1 MSSSNSAHDLPA
13 VPRRKLGPD
22 QGLEVSALG
31 LGCMGMSS
39 FYGAPKPEEEM
50 IELIRYAVQCGI
62 TLLDTADVYGPH
74 TNEVLIGK
82 AIKGIRDKVEI
93 ATKFGNVISADGQWG
108 VRADPEWVRESCEGS
123 LKRLQIDFIDL
134 YYLHR
139 LDPTVPIEISVGE
152 MKKLVEEG
160 KVKHLGLSEASA
172 SEIRRA
178 HAVHPITAVQMEWSL
193 WSRDLEEDIVPTCKE
208 LGIAIVPYSP
218 LGRGFFAGYK
228 PEAGN
233 QDFRSI
239 QPRLTGENLEK
250 NEVLRARVE
259 AIAARKGCTLNQLA
273 LAWVLHNG
281 NDVVP
286 IPGTTKK
293 VNLESNIGAVGI
305 SLSKEEIAEIEA
317 AVPQSEVA
325 GDRYHAD
332 HLKATWRYAQ
342 TPPLS
347 SWKNGSKAA

>member
-1 MSSSNSAHDLPA
+1 MALSSPSAKPTPPPTFA
-13 VPRRKLGPD
+13 NKQTTNNPISYVCMCVCC
-22 QGLEVSALG
+22 GLV
-31 LGCMGMSS
+31 C
-39 FYGAPKPEEEM
+39 
-50 IELIRYAVQCGI
+50 R
-62 TLLDTADVYGPH
+62 
-74 TNEVLIGK
+74 
-82 AIKGIRDKVEI
+82 
-93 ATKFGNVISADGQWG
+93 
-108 VRADPEWVRESCEGS
+108 
-123 LKRLQIDFIDL
+123 
-134 YYLHR
+134 
-139 LDPTVPIEISVGE
+139 
-152 MKKLVEEG
+152 
-160 KVKHLGLSEASA
+160 
-172 SEIRRA
+172 
-178 HAVHPITAVQMEWSL
+178 
-193 WSRDLEEDIVPTCKE
+193 E

-317 AVPQSEVA
+317 AVPPSEVA

-332 HLKATWRYAQ
+332 HLKGTWRYAQ